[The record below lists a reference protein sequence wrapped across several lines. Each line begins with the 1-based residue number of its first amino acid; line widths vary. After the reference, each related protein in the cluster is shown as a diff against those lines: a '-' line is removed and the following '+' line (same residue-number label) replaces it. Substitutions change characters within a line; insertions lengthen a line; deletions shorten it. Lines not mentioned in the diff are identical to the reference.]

1 MSQRS
6 AGGGE
11 SIVWRDVEVESI
23 QTTRAISASIERRE
37 GTVSENSGEVE
48 RHVHKTSTW
57 EFDQSFY

>member
-1 MSQRS
+1 
-6 AGGGE
+6 
-11 SIVWRDVEVESI
+11 VESI

-57 EFDQSFY
+57 EFLQSFY